1 MENYVIEQDFG
12 DELQH
17 WGIKGQKWG
26 QRRYQNKDGSLTPA
40 GQKRYNKEVEKLK
53 QEKAKVKAAEK
64 VLANKKKTQAKIDKL
79 EADKKALEDRKNAL
93 KEEKRGGKKSS
104 GKDNKN
110 TTPEETFES
119 RREKALKTSDP
130 NELYKNR
137 DTLSDTELRERINR
151 INTEQTLANMAASTQ
166 KTGMDSINK
175 ALAYARKADEIY
187 KFAIGSQAG
196 KDLMKAIGL
205 KANEEKSY
213 KWKNLDDFYENIDK
227 MSAKDVEEG
236 AKRAQNMFK
245 AMNAKKQV
253 DDYNAEKAKKIK
265 DAQKKAEEAFEETR
279 GKHREADKSKGGK
292 TDEPEKFSGDVE
304 GEGTSRSSIKE
315 DWERKYGRSTVD
327 DFSEATIDKG
337 RKLID
342 MHGPRIIYDDD
353 DWW

>member
-40 GQKRYNKEVEKLK
+40 GQKRYAKEVEKLNK
-53 QEKAKVKAAEK
+53 EKAKVKAAEK

-110 TTPEETFES
+110 ATPEETFES

-137 DTLSDTELRERINR
+137 DTLSDAELKERINR
-151 INTEQTLANMAASTQ
+151 INTEQTLANMTASTQ
-166 KTGMDSINK
+166 KTGMDRINK
-175 ALAYARKADEIY
+175 ALEYARKADEIY
-187 KFAIGSQAG
+187 KFATGSQAG

-213 KWKNLDDFYENIDK
+213 KWKNLDDFYENMDK
-227 MSAKDVEEG
+227 MSAADVKKGKERVE
-236 AKRAQNMFK
+236 NMEKIHNFK
-245 AMNAKKQV
+245 MSMDKLKKKQ
-253 DDYNAEKAKKIK
+253 AEEVAA
-265 DAQKKAEEAFEETR
+265 AQKKAEEAFEEVR
-279 GKHREADKSKGGK
+279 EKHRKAEQ
-292 TDEPEKFSGDVE
+292 EKEKAEKVTGDVE

-315 DWERKYGRSTVD
+315 DWERRYGGSTVD
-327 DFSEATIDKG
+327 DFSEATIDRG

-353 DWW
+353 DDWW